1 MAMHA
6 HLRVLLLALALSA
19 PLAHGQDTAGWSL
32 DAVLDSRS
40 APANGLPVLA
50 VTPGGAAERMG
61 IATGDRILSINGRAL
76 ASVASPSRALDDAL
90 QAGNGRADVVLLRDG
105 QRMRLQGA
113 LARAPAVPARGCGYV
128 SDSDQTPR
136 ATEGIYNGEVTQV
149 DGRSTPLTGSP
160 RLRMSAGP
168 HVLVV
173 SEFIPAQWFTSSQ
186 NRARRLMKKQ
196 MQAKA
201 YKAIVVDV
209 APNTRYSIGTR
220 LLRDNL
226 DLDSIRDNAY
236 WEPVVYSTR
245 VEGCR

>member
-1 MAMHA
+1 MNTHA
-6 HLRVLLLALALSA
+6 TLRTLLLCLALAA
-19 PLAHGQDTAGWSL
+19 PAAYAQDPGGWTL

-40 APANGLPVLA
+40 ARANGLPVLA

-76 ASVASPSRALDDAL
+76 ANATSPSRALEDAL
-90 QAGNGRADVVLLRDG
+90 RAGNGRADVVLLREG
-105 QRMRLQGA
+105 RRITLQGS
-113 LARAPAVPARGCGYV
+113 LARAPASPPRGCGYV

-136 ATEGIYNGEVTQV
+136 VTEHIYTGEVTQV
-149 DGRSTPLTGSP
+149 DGRSTPLRGSP

-173 SEFIPAQWFTSSQ
+173 REFIPPQWFTSSQ
-186 NRARRLMKKQ
+186 NRARGLMKRQ
-196 MQAKA
+196 MQARA

-220 LLRDNL
+220 LLRDKL
-226 DLDSIRDNAY
+226 DLDSIRDNGY
-236 WEPVVYSTR
+236 WEPVVYGTR
-245 VEGCR
+245 AEPCH

>member
-1 MAMHA
+1 MTKHA
-6 HLRVLLLALALSA
+6 NLRALLLCLALAA
-19 PLAHGQDTAGWSL
+19 PIAYAQEQTGWSL

-40 APANGLPVLA
+40 APGNGLPVLA
-50 VTPGGAAERMG
+50 VTPDGAAERIG
-61 IATGDRILSINGRAL
+61 IVAGDRILSINGHAL
-76 ASVASPSRALDDAL
+76 ANVASPSRALEDAL
-90 QAGNGRADVVLLRDG
+90 HAGNGRAEVVLLRDG
-105 QRMRLQGA
+105 QRMTLQGA
-113 LARAPAVPARGCGYV
+113 LARPSALPARGCGYV

-136 ATEGIYNGEVTQV
+136 ATEGIYTGEVTQV

-220 LLRDNL
+220 LLRDKL

-245 VEGCR
+245 AEPCH

>member
-6 HLRVLLLALALSA
+6 HLRVLLLALALAA
-19 PLAHGQDTAGWSL
+19 PLAHAQDTAGWSL

-76 ASVASPSRALDDAL
+76 ASVASPSRALEDAL
-90 QAGNGRADVVLLRDG
+90 QAGNGRAEVVVLRDG
-105 QRMRLQGA
+105 RRMSLQGA
-113 LARAPAVPARGCGYV
+113 LARAPALPARGCGYV

-136 ATEGIYNGEVTQV
+136 ATEGIYTGEVTQI

-173 SEFIPAQWFTSSQ
+173 SEFIPSQWFTSSQ

-220 LLRDNL
+220 LLRDKL

-236 WEPVVYSTR
+236 WEPVVYNTR
-245 VEGCR
+245 AERCH